1 MAAAEFTDL
10 YEILQVS
17 PNAEKDT
24 IKRVH
29 QLLSLK
35 YQLAAPENNAVAYF
49 AQLQE
54 AAATLLDSQTRAA
67 YDLERL
73 ARQPVPVLAP
83 SDAPAPVRV
92 SPPAPPVAAPVSPVA
107 VVGTVGDLPLPVEPT
122 TEAGALNAGR
132 FREGLD
138 IKEQKRRRAGL
149 MEICYQQRILKPRMP
164 ALSMK
169 QLEDGMALTVH
180 DLEGPLWYLKE
191 TDLIRVSDAGN
202 YAVSVRGM
210 NAIEAGLIS
219 FAECRFDY
227 AENR

>member
-17 PNAEKDT
+17 PKAEKDT

-29 QLLSLK
+29 QMLSLK

-73 ARQPVPVLAP
+73 ARQP
-83 SDAPAPVRV
+83 APAPAA
-92 SPPAPPVAAPVSPVA
+92 SDIPAPPPVSPVA
-107 VVGTVGDLPLPVEPT
+107 PAENPVEKVGDLPVPITPVAET
-122 TEAGALNAGR
+122 GALNPGR
-132 FREGLD
+132 FLEGLD
-138 IKEQKRRRAGL
+138 INEQKRRRAGL

-169 QLEDGMALTVH
+169 QLEDGMGLTVH

>member
-1 MAAAEFTDL
+1 MVAAEITDL

-29 QLLSLK
+29 QMLSLK

-49 AQLQE
+49 ARLQK
-54 AAATLLDSQTRAA
+54 AAATLLDSETRAA

-73 ARQPVPVLAP
+73 ARQPAPALAESDVP
-83 SDAPAPVRV
+83 APAPV
-92 SPPAPPVAAPVSPVA
+92 SPLALPEK
-107 VVGTVGDLPLPVEPT
+107 VGDLPVPATPA
-122 TEAGALNAGR
+122 TEAGALNPGR

-227 AENR
+227 AGNR

>member
-29 QLLSLK
+29 QMLSLK

-73 ARQPVPVLAP
+73 ARQPAPALAA
-83 SDAPAPVRV
+83 SDASGPVRV
-92 SPPAPPVAAPVSPVA
+92 SPVAAPEK
-107 VVGTVGDLPLPVEPT
+107 VGDLPVPAAPT
-122 TEAGALNAGR
+122 SEATSASEAGALNPGR
-132 FREGLD
+132 FREGLE
-138 IKEQKRRRAGL
+138 INEQKRRRAGL

-169 QLEDGMALTVH
+169 QLEDGMSLTVH

-227 AENR
+227 SGNR

>member
-29 QLLSLK
+29 QMLSLK

-49 AQLQE
+49 AKLQE

-67 YDLERL
+67 YDLSRQL
-73 ARQPVPVLAP
+73 ASPPVQA
-83 SDAPAPVRV
+83 DAPAAMPAPAVV
-92 SPPAPPVAAPVSPVA
+92 SPSK
-107 VVGTVGDLPLPVEPT
+107 VGDLPVPVEAAAEAPV
-122 TEAGALNAGR
+122 EAGALNLGR

-138 IKEQKRRRAGL
+138 IKEQKRVRAGL
-149 MEICYQQRILKPRMP
+149 VEICYQQRILKPRVP

-202 YAVSVRGM
+202 YAISVRGM

-219 FAECRFDY
+219 FAECRFDFTGT
-227 AENR
+227 R

>member
-29 QLLSLK
+29 QMLSLK

-73 ARQPVPVLAP
+73 ARQP
-83 SDAPAPVRV
+83 APAP
-92 SPPAPPVAAPVSPVA
+92 PPVSPVA
-107 VVGTVGDLPLPVEPT
+107 PAEKPAENPVEKVGDLPVPITPVAET
-122 TEAGALNAGR
+122 GALNPGR
-132 FREGLD
+132 FLEGLD
-138 IKEQKRRRAGL
+138 INEQKRRRAGL

-169 QLEDGMALTVH
+169 QLEDGMGLTVH

>member
-1 MAAAEFTDL
+1 MVAAQITDL

-29 QLLSLK
+29 QMLSLK

-49 AQLQE
+49 AKLQK
-54 AAATLLDSQTRAA
+54 AAATLLDAEARAA
-67 YDLERL
+67 YDIERL
-73 ARQPVPVLAP
+73 SRQP
-83 SDAPAPVRV
+83 APALAASDV
-92 SPPAPPVAAPVSPVA
+92 PAPPHVSPVA
-107 VVGTVGDLPLPVEPT
+107 LPEKVGDLPVPAAPVV
-122 TEAGALNAGR
+122 EAGALNPGR

-138 IKEQKRRRAGL
+138 MREQKRRRAGL

-219 FAECRFDY
+219 FAECRFDIT
-227 AENR
+227 ENR

>member
-29 QLLSLK
+29 QMLSLK

-49 AQLQE
+49 ASLQE
-54 AAATLLDSQTRAA
+54 AAATLLDSETRAA

-73 ARQPVPVLAP
+73 ARQPAPVLAT
-83 SDAPAPVRV
+83 SNAPAPVRV
-92 SPPAPPVAAPVSPVA
+92 SPVAAPDK
-107 VVGTVGDLPLPVEPT
+107 VGELPVPATPT
-122 TEAGALNAGR
+122 SEATPASDAGALNPGR

-138 IKEQKRRRAGL
+138 INEQKRRRAGL
-149 MEICYQQRILKPRMP
+149 MEICYQQRVLKPRMP

-227 AENR
+227 SENR

>member
-29 QLLSLK
+29 QMLSLK

-73 ARQPVPVLAP
+73 ARQPAPALAA

-92 SPPAPPVAAPVSPVA
+92 SPVAALDK
-107 VVGTVGDLPLPVEPT
+107 VGDLPVLATPT
-122 TEAGALNAGR
+122 SEAEALNPGR

-138 IKEQKRRRAGL
+138 INEQKRRRAGL

-169 QLEDGMALTVH
+169 QLEDGMSLTVH

-227 AENR
+227 SENR

>member
-29 QLLSLK
+29 QMLSLK

-73 ARQPVPVLAP
+73 ARQP
-83 SDAPAPVRV
+83 APALAASDV
-92 SPPAPPVAAPVSPVA
+92 PAPPAVSLVASSEK
-107 VVGTVGDLPLPVEPT
+107 VGDLPVPATPSSED
-122 TEAGALNAGR
+122 GALNPGR

-138 IKEQKRRRAGL
+138 INEQKRRRAGL

-169 QLEDGMALTVH
+169 QLEDGMSLTVH

-227 AENR
+227 SGNR

>member
-1 MAAAEFTDL
+1 MVAAEITDL

-29 QLLSLK
+29 QMLSLK

-49 AQLQE
+49 AKLQQ
-54 AAATLLDSQTRAA
+54 AAATLLDSETRAA

-73 ARQPVPVLAP
+73 ARQPAPGLAA
-83 SDAPAPVRV
+83 SDVT
-92 SPPAPPVAAPVSPVA
+92 APPQVSPVA
-107 VVGTVGDLPLPVEPT
+107 LPEKVGDLPVPATPAV
-122 TEAGALNAGR
+122 EAGALNPGR

-219 FAECRFDY
+219 FAECRFDST
-227 AENR
+227 ENR